1 MNYLDYETLLELYFY
16 VIRDVM
22 ASGDSGILSEQS
34 LKSALARPQNAAQ
47 YEKADGLRQAAF
59 LFHGITTG
67 HGFLDGNKRAAFLSL
82 GWFLHNNSLGQIRA
96 AKNEIVQF
104 CLETAAGAMS
114 VDDVE
119 QWVRDHVK

>member
-22 ASGDSGILSEQS
+22 GSVDSGILSEQS
-34 LKSALARPQNAAQ
+34 LKSALARPQNATQ
-47 YEKADGLRQAAF
+47 YEKADGSRQAAF

-67 HGFLDGNKRAAFLSL
+67 HGFLDGNKRAALLSL
-82 GWFLHNNSLGQIRA
+82 GWFLDNNSLGQIRA
-96 AKNEIVQF
+96 AKSEIVQF

>member
-22 ASGDSGILSEQS
+22 GSVDSGILSKDS

-82 GWFLHNNSLGQIRA
+82 GWFLDNNSLGEIRA
-96 AKNEIVQF
+96 ANSEIMQF

-119 QWVRDHVK
+119 HWVRDHVK